1 MHIVSCHILD
11 VYIDQTPNAKDSTKP
26 AVYWLASILTKLW
39 PRLFP
44 CGQPW
49 SPVTVKVTVMG
60 QNKSKEGGEVQF
72 IEETALAMGIQGDF
86 IASKMELYLEY
97 AAEDKLLNFEEF
109 RELYKELSSDVVEDA
124 YLEDYVK
131 ALFRA
136 FDVDDDGV
144 LSFKEWR
151 LGYLLLLMLDKE
163 GGGTGIKE
171 EDWAKGMEAVYR
183 IYDVDG
189 DKKIT
194 KKEMEYIT
202 KVQHTSIKS

>member
-1 MHIVSCHILD
+1 MAIQSQCT
-11 VYIDQTPNAKDSTKP
+11 QP
-26 AVYWLASILTKLW
+26 AL
-39 PRLFP
+39 
-44 CGQPW
+44 
-49 SPVTVKVTVMG
+49 VTVTVMG

-97 AAEDKLLNFEEF
+97 AAEDKLLNYEEF

-171 EDWAKGMEAVYR
+171 EDWSKGMEAVYR

-202 KVQHTSIKS
+202 KVQNTSIKS